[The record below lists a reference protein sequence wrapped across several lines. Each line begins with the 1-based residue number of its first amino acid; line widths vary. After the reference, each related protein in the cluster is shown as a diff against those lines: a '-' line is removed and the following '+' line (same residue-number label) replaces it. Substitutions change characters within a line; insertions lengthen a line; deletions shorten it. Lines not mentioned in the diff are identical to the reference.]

1 VTLSRQYAKFCDIAD
16 FDDPTLLEAIRS
28 ILPERDPLLFIERK
42 VWEMAMLTL
51 FLGDVGRLDGTAEI
65 LSVGAGNER
74 ILYWLT
80 NHAARVVA
88 TDIYGDGPFAGEEA
102 AHEMLT
108 DPGAFAPAYPVQLDR
123 LEPLWMDA
131 CALDF
136 PDESFDVVYTL
147 SSIEHF
153 GSHQNIARAA
163 AEIGR
168 VLRPGG
174 HAVIVTDGL
183 LRLHP
188 TDTALADSIVRAA
201 TLGKFR
207 QAATPWRRAHLS
219 ETLTRRE
226 IERHI
231 VRASGL
237 EMMQPLDVTVT
248 DATWQGVRTLGPH
261 GIVGDPFPQV
271 LLRYKRSVF
280 GSVFLALAKP

>member
-1 VTLSRQYAKFCDIAD
+1 MKFCDFAD
-16 FDDPTLLEAIRS
+16 FEDPAVLETIER
-28 ILPERDPLLFIERK
+28 ILPERDPRQFIERK
-42 VWEMAMLTL
+42 VWEMAMLVL
-51 FLGDVGRLDGTAEI
+51 FLEDVGRLDGTAEI

-102 AHEMLT
+102 AHQMLT
-108 DPGAFAPAYPVQLDR
+108 DPGAFAPAYPVRLER

-131 CALDF
+131 TALEF
-136 PDESFDVVYTL
+136 PDNSFDVVYTL

-153 GSHQNIARAA
+153 GSMQNIARAA

-174 HAVIVTDGL
+174 YAVIVTDGL

-188 TDTALADSIVRAA
+188 FDTAITDTLVRAV
-201 TLGKFR
+201 TLGR
-207 QAATPWRRAHLS
+207 RRAEATPWRRAHLS
-219 ETLTRRE
+219 EVLTRRE
-226 IERHI
+226 IDKYI
-231 VRASGL
+231 VQPSGL
-237 EMMQPLDVTVT
+237 ELLQPLDPTVT
-248 DATWQGVRTLGPH
+248 DASWEQVRILERS

-271 LLRYKRSVF
+271 LLKYRRSVF
-280 GSVFLALAKP
+280 GSVLLALAKP